1 MHQARGR
8 QKVHWKKKKKR
19 KRAFPR
25 LSNVKTESTVGRA
38 SVETIFTPYT
48 RTTRV
53 YRAGAGD
60 DGGLALCATVKSRG
74 RVLNARN
81 RNTPQHKRGF
91 RHGPTVPPKGPPAH
105 IR

>member
-19 KRAFPR
+19 KRSFPR

-38 SVETIFTPYT
+38 SVETVLTPYT
-48 RTTRV
+48 RTTRA

-60 DGGLALCATVKSRG
+60 DGGLELCATVKSRG
-74 RVLNARN
+74 RVLISRN
-81 RNTPQHKRGF
+81 
-91 RHGPTVPPKGPPAH
+91 
-105 IR
+105 